1 MVPVAQN
8 ENMKIHSFILLC
20 LIGMLCLPGCK
31 RKPYQP
37 IYPFPT
43 EYTSA
48 YQEIHGRCYD
58 SIPFAVVSLDLY
70 SEGLELDDDHR
81 MNGSGY
87 NLYIS
92 DIFVPDSLLTA
103 GNYCADTSA
112 KAFTFLPGRNFDG
125 TPFGIYLLRIEEG
138 KLIAIQLLDSGRF
151 VVRDTTNNL
160 IDLHFTLYY
169 QNSYN
174 YTTTYET
181 HFQGLLMLWQNN

>member
-1 MVPVAQN
+1 MR
-8 ENMKIHSFILLC
+8 KHIFILLC
-20 LIGMLCLPGCK
+20 LTSLLCLPGCK

-48 YQEIHGRCYD
+48 YQEIHGHCYD

-81 MNGSGY
+81 MKGSGY

-92 DIFVPDSLLTA
+92 DIFVPDSLLAA
-103 GNYCADTSA
+103 GTYCTDTSA
-112 KAFTFLPGRNFDG
+112 QAFTFLPGRNFDG
-125 TPFGIYLLRIEEG
+125 TPFGMYLLRIEEG
-138 KLIAIQLLDSGRF
+138 KLISIQLLDSGRF
-151 VVRDTTNNL
+151 AVRDTTNNL
-160 IDLHFTLYY
+160 IDLQFTLYY

-174 YTTTYET
+174 YTATYET
-181 HFQGLLMLWQNN
+181 HFQGLLTPWQNK